1 MKKINYKKIFS
12 LVTFALSFA
21 AINFFLAVLLI
32 KWLWKKIAD
41 ILFPKLVASG
51 DVVVN
56 LAFSDAFWI
65 TIIIMVI
72 RTAIMGKMVTG
83 SKKTKQ
89 KMKDDLIEK

>member
-1 MKKINYKKIFS
+1 MKKNNYKKIFS
-12 LVTFALSFA
+12 LVIFGLTFA
-21 AINFFLAVLLI
+21 AINFFLTVLLI
-32 KWLWKKIAD
+32 KWLWKKVAD

-56 LAFSDAFWI
+56 LTFSDAFWI

-72 RTAIMGKMVTG
+72 KTAIMGKMITG
-83 SKKTKQ
+83 SKKIKQ